1 MELTEKEKQ
10 FINEVK
16 KKRPS
21 LKGLLPIMHKY
32 GFKPKNNRFKTLFL
46 QYNII
51 TFLKK
56 DKTMRKI
63 YKKSA
68 KTISIAYKE
77 MRSI

>member
-1 MELTEKEKQ
+1 MD
-10 FINEVK
+10 EVK

-21 LKGLLPIMHKY
+21 LKGLPIMHKY
-32 GFKPKNNRFKTLFL
+32 KFKSKNNRFKTLFL

-68 KTISIAYKE
+68 KTISIAHKE
-77 MRSI
+77 MRTI